1 MSDDVIP
8 TANSKYWRGR
18 VFRVP
23 KGYEMAGPLSM
34 ARLGE
39 EFLSIPKRTVPAL
52 VEKYL
57 DELETGKTEDWCQ
70 CKWHIHPDD
79 TEIKAGHCRNCNH
92 PNATHKPE
100 PDQYG
105 NTNYPCTLE
114 ESEDEC
120 PCMNYQG
127 RRQRR
132 IDDEPLCPV
141 HSKLG
146 LILGFYEWLFPKEE
160 EKPTH
165 SECVDHD

>member
-39 EFLSIPKRTVPAL
+39 EFLSIPKRTLPAL

-57 DELETGKTEDWCQ
+57 DELETGTTDEWCQ
-70 CKWHIHPDD
+70 CKWHVHPDD
-79 TEIKAGHCRNCNH
+79 TEVKAGHCRNCTH
-92 PNATHKPE
+92 PNTDHENKSSK
-100 PDQYG
+100 D
-105 NTNYPCTLE
+105 TF
-114 ESEDEC
+114 
-120 PCMNYQG
+120 PCMYDNGEDNGFVCSCVNYQG

-132 IDDEPLCPV
+132 MDDEPLCPV

-165 SECVDHD
+165 SECVNHD